1 MTINYLISADSQH
14 CRPVCVQATIY
25 STIIPIAVAINIGR
39 LPLSSGIQL
48 LENNV
53 VQLAALHL
61 VIGS

>member
-14 CRPVCVQATIY
+14 CRPVCVQA
-25 STIIPIAVAINIGR
+25 AIVHYDTHSCTGSQHR
-39 LPLSSGIQL
+39 KTASLSSGIQL

-61 VIGS
+61 GS